1 MPAREVLSWR
11 RSLVFSLEPASE
23 GNILEEVEMV
33 LLTVQRA
40 RWTEVRRRGE
50 QGAGAGAAES
60 LVSVDGKLELPS
72 SNFKFGGNHD
82 QRRGNTI
89 Y

>member
-1 MPAREVLSWR
+1 MVRKQQGGPRSHLQAGGQEMPAREVLSWR

-40 RWTEVRRRGE
+40 QWTEVKRRGE

-60 LVSVDGKLELPS
+60 LVSVRPGQE
-72 SNFKFGGNHD
+72 G
-82 QRRGNTI
+82 
-89 Y
+89 